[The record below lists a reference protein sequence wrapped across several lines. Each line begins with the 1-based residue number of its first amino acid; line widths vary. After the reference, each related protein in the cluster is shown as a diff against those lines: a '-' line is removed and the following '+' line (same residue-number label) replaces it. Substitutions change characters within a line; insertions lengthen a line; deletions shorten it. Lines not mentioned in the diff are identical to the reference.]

1 MSTPISDID
10 FISKYNPD
18 LAEAYKTAK
27 SLYID
32 APIQTL
38 VQLRSLLEVIC
49 GELINE
55 YQLTSKGSDLNE
67 IVEYL
72 RNSRLFRSEIIE
84 YMHSIRKAGN
94 EGAHVKELNISFT
107 DLSNLALK
115 SLIDFC
121 KLAEALWQ
129 HKDSKTPIYQFS
141 EVINSP
147 LKEWC
152 YEAIFNNDVDA
163 KFNVGAALLDKYR
176 DQCKDEKSFLID
188 QTPLLKAVDFIQE
201 AAQGLHPEAM
211 LEYGVVLID
220 GSLRELAFEEGKQ
233 YVYRSASQGFW
244 KAQVEFARL
253 VVSSDIP
260 DDYDIEN
267 AFSFA
272 MEAAEH
278 GHGQAQYLLSKLHS
292 MPQFKSENKTEAAF
306 WHNKAVESG
315 DRDALFEHASGQL
328 NKSLSN
334 EDAVKAMRQ
343 LISAVEKGH
352 QDAYKLYISIY
363 KNTSHPTD
371 VIRKLFDDY
380 LSRYPD
386 DYQMRAEFAEWLYDK
401 GSNNLELRKESLL
414 KLIALFRE
422 KDLPSKLR
430 SQLSELSP
438 KWLNEYEKDLQ
449 NLGIKPSDKHIALL
463 LQFKVDGTPH
473 TDILEIGEK
482 MTLMHQNLENLPKL
496 IYKSIFTTQ
505 SKPAT
510 VNQGRN
516 ELCKCGSGKKFK
528 RCCVSTVRR

>member
-67 IVEYL
+67 IVECL
-72 RNSRLFRSEIIE
+72 RNSKLFRAEIIE
-84 YMHSIRKAGN
+84 YMHLIRKAGN

-129 HKDSKTPIYQFS
+129 HKDSKTPIYNFS

-176 DQCKDEKSFLID
+176 DQWKDEKSFLID
-188 QTPLLKAVDFIQE
+188 RTPLLKAVDFIQE
-201 AAQGLHPEAM
+201 AAEGHHSEAM

-220 GSLRELAFEEGKQ
+220 GRLRELAFEDGKQ

-260 DDYDIEN
+260 DNCDIED

-272 MEAAEH
+272 MEAA
-278 GHGQAQYLLSKLHS
+278 
-292 MPQFKSENKTEAAF
+292 
-306 WHNKAVESG
+306 V
-315 DRDALFEHASGQL
+315 
-328 NKSLSN
+328 
-334 EDAVKAMRQ
+334 V
-343 LISAVEKGH
+343 
-352 QDAYKLYISIY
+352 
-363 KNTSHPTD
+363 
-371 VIRKLFDDY
+371 
-380 LSRYPD
+380 
-386 DYQMRAEFAEWLYDK
+386 
-401 GSNNLELRKESLL
+401 
-414 KLIALFRE
+414 
-422 KDLPSKLR
+422 
-430 SQLSELSP
+430 
-438 KWLNEYEKDLQ
+438 
-449 NLGIKPSDKHIALL
+449 
-463 LQFKVDGTPH
+463 
-473 TDILEIGEK
+473 
-482 MTLMHQNLENLPKL
+482 
-496 IYKSIFTTQ
+496 
-505 SKPAT
+505 
-510 VNQGRN
+510 VN
-516 ELCKCGSGKKFK
+516 
-528 RCCVSTVRR
+528 